1 MGDRLSERDFQ
12 IFCRQQFNDL
22 RRMLDINHS
31 QFKSLAKSHEVLL
44 LKVEELVNGSSA
56 AVAGYDNDGPAS
68 KRPKTIHDAYDNR
81 MQKASVVLQGLFN
94 GNMFGD
100 VRDGQKRA
108 CVYFR
113 QICKNPYPKET
124 EIGSLF
130 RESREDVSMV
140 AVTNWLESNS
150 RELMAN
156 YRNRRSGLIRFIKEA
171 ISMSLGVG
179 RIPMENGS
187 PNVIQEW
194 KLVVSAAW
202 LAAKE
207 AAKIEGLIY
216 PRIVSHFIAE
226 HAKASD
232 PYTTYSS
239 GHCPLDLDNEL
250 WWSNLITLEA
260 FALNIIS
267 VCFGKRTAG
276 LNIECS
282 QKNLGGAL
290 LKETVSVVLH
300 QRSLY
305 ELEVV
310 E

>member
-1 MGDRLSERDFQ
+1 
-12 IFCRQQFNDL
+12 
-22 RRMLDINHS
+22 
-31 QFKSLAKSHEVLL
+31 
-44 LKVEELVNGSSA
+44 
-56 AVAGYDNDGPAS
+56 
-68 KRPKTIHDAYDNR
+68 

-113 QICKNPYPKET
+113 QICKNPYPLET

-130 RESREDVSMV
+130 RECREDVSLI
-140 AVTNWLESNS
+140 AVSNWLESNS
-150 RELMAN
+150 KELMAN

-179 RIPMENGS
+179 RIPLENGTPS
-187 PNVIQEW
+187 VILEW
-194 KLVVSAAW
+194 KLVVRDAW
-202 LAAKE
+202 LLAKE
-207 AAKIEGLIY
+207 AAKAEGLFY

-232 PYTTYSS
+232 PYITYSS
-239 GHCPLDLDNEL
+239 GHCPLDLDIEL
-250 WWSNLITLEA
+250 RWSNLIILEA

-267 VCFGKRTAG
+267 VCFGKRTTDR
-276 LNIECS
+276 NIECS

-290 LKETVSVVLH
+290 LKESVSLVLQ
-300 QRSLY
+300 QRSRY